1 MEKMNLTFGLKKK
14 KRPTKLITM
23 SKRRGLKEKK
33 IREVNSNA
41 DIQI

>member
-1 MEKMNLTFGLKKK
+1 MEKMNLTFGLKK